1 MIFALRTIPFVVFI
15 KLLRLW
21 EFFQAVAKSDGTTA
35 LFCLLS
41 SILIILHK
49 TFRSLEMLKVLWGE
63 LQIPDNLKDQIA
75 LTSLVGVEVSVKTN
89 IGVDTYLA
97 H

>member
-1 MIFALRTIPFVVFI
+1 
-15 KLLRLW
+15 
-21 EFFQAVAKSDGTTA
+21 
-35 LFCLLS
+35 
-41 SILIILHK
+41 
-49 TFRSLEMLKVLWGE
+49 MLKVFWRE